1 MHHSFLK
8 NVIILKNIQHFKF
21 DLNSINPIPTF
32 LEERIFGLLGT

>member
-1 MHHSFLK
+1 MHHSLLK

-21 DLNSINPIPTF
+21 DLNLKPIPTF